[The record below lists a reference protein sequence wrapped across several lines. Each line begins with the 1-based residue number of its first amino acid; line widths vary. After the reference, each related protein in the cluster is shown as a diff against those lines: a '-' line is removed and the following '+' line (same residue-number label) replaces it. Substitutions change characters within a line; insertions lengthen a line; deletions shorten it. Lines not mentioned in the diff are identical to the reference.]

1 MKEKEIGILKIVK
14 PRSSNVA
21 VDSDVQG
28 LIFKYNEEYYR
39 EEEHI
44 FNDFIRKN
52 EKISSAMTTHNSE
65 FQVPESLSSFAMCIN
80 WFLNSNENQAEFF
93 VTLEFIYMAIG

>member
-44 FNDFIRKN
+44 LMILS
-52 EKISSAMTTHNSE
+52 EKMKKS
-65 FQVPESLSSFAMCIN
+65 VL
-80 WFLNSNENQAEFF
+80 
-93 VTLEFIYMAIG
+93 